1 MVNANVSFLKDGEII
16 ANYRFEGG
24 ASLPRT
30 GDTVHL
36 GEDVGNEYKVVN
48 VVRDYSVY
56 DDGDTVDGS
65 EEIFIGVVD
74 F

>member
-1 MVNANVSFLKDGEII
+1 MVSANVSFVKDGEII

-36 GEDVGNEYKVVN
+36 GEDIGNKYKVVN
-48 VVRDYSVY
+48 VVRDYSRY
-56 DDGDTVDGS
+56 DDGETVDGS
-65 EEIFIGVVD
+65 EEIFIDVTE